1 MVIFKS
7 LFRDTTETL
16 PTLISGIPG
25 ADYKMQSM
33 DSSSVNVLH
42 VKSELRKAA
51 LVFNKAWN

>member
-25 ADYKMQSM
+25 ADYKMHSV
-33 DSSSVNVLH
+33 DLGSVNVLH
-42 VKSELRKAA
+42 VKPELRKAA
-51 LVFNKAWN
+51 LVLNKVWN